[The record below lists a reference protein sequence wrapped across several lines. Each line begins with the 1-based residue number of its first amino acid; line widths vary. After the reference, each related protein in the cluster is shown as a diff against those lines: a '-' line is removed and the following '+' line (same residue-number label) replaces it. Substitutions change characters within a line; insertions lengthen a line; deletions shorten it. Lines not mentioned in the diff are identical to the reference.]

1 LVLHLIA
8 ADPAALKRIAQANRD
23 YVNALADMTVRTL
36 LSDDRGVEWANPKTA
51 TRILFS
57 YRNAR
62 YVLPGSQQAHCVT
75 TGKPVLVENGAFIAR
90 PSHTYRITVRK

>member
-1 LVLHLIA
+1 MVLHLIA
-8 ADPAALKRIAQANRD
+8 DDPAALKRIDQANRD
-23 YVNALADMTVRTL
+23 YVDSLSDMKVRTL

-57 YRNAR
+57 YQKAR
-62 YVLPGSQQAHCVT
+62 YVRLGLQQAHCVAT
-75 TGKPVLVENGAFIAR
+75 NKPVMVENGAFIAQ